1 MNEIFDQDNPL
12 KTLREQRT
20 PDGKN
25 LPTSNLP
32 LRQDNDAR
40 VNIAASKDTK
50 KKKKS
55 DVKRILNPKTTTIVS
70 WDVLYV
76 LIL

>member
-25 LPTSNLP
+25 LPLSNLP

-40 VNIAASKDTK
+40 VNIAASKGTK
-50 KKKKS
+50 TKNKKR
-55 DVKRILNPKTTTIVS
+55 DGKRILNPKTTTIVS
-70 WDVLYV
+70 
-76 LIL
+76 